1 MHGLNFQDG
10 MPYIIEG
17 EVYLS
22 RTGFSFFS
30 ILSEDKCET
39 TPTIAAAL
47 QLSVSVFTVIVVRRL
62 CLY

>member
-30 ILSEDKCET
+30 ILSE
-39 TPTIAAAL
+39 A
-47 QLSVSVFTVIVVRRL
+47 V
-62 CLY
+62 